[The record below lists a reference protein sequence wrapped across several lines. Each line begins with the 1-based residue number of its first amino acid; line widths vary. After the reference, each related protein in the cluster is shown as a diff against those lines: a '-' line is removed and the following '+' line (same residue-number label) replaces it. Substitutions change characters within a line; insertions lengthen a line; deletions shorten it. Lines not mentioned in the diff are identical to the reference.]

1 MLQNGI
7 FRLDWTATDPC
18 CKLITIK
25 QSGWPRNQ
33 FVYNVYKV
41 VENNTQKLNSLLAIQ
56 WIKNIHRE
64 IFPLNLAWQLW
75 QLGVY
80 KV

>member
-56 WIKNIHRE
+56 WIKKYPFKNISLK
-64 IFPLNLAWQLW
+64 PSLAIVATWCI
-75 QLGVY
+75 
-80 KV
+80 

>member
-7 FRLDWTATDPC
+7 FILDWTATDPC

-56 WIKNIHRE
+56 WIKNIHLK